1 MSKTENSLSLSWCDR
16 TWLPILN
23 LTNVLNYFAE
33 RTNPFYD
40 HTCNNEILRMR
51 GIKIDALP
59 ELEKMQGTEYVLLHV
74 QEPIL
79 YVIRKQKRLSP
90 TATTPLANYYII
102 AGIVYQAP
110 DLQSIIQ
117 SKMLTTI
124 HCLQSAFEECFQ
136 YVRFHPSTDYY
147 WNFSKEGSLSTSPNN
162 AGEDRSAKDGSKSSS
177 KEEIS
182 KKKEISIAEASD
194 QARHMY
200 RVDVLIHE
208 LVKKFPPKIASAT
221 NGEQQSN
228 GASGGGGGS
237 ADNAENS
244 NPNIK
249 EEPTDDQNGI
259 EAGNGPTEDDQ
270 KAQKRANTN
279 HSSSNSNNNSSS
291 NQLTPP
297 AKRHKMG

>member
-1 MSKTENSLSLSWCDR
+1 MLIHFSKTENSLSLSWCDR

-23 LTNVLNYFAE
+23 HNNVLNYFAE

-40 HTCNNEILRMR
+40 HTCNNEMLRMR
-51 GIKIDALP
+51 GLKIDALS
-59 ELEKMQGTEYVLLHV
+59 ELEKMQGVEYVLLHV

-79 YVIRKQKRLSP
+79 YVVRKQKRLSP
-90 TATTPLANYYII
+90 TATTPLANFYII
-102 AGIVYQAP
+102 AGVVYHAP

-124 HCLQSAFEECFQ
+124 HCLQSAFDECFQ

-147 WNFSKEGSLSTSPNN
+147 WNFSKESPLSATN
-162 AGEDRSAKDGSKSSS
+162 AGDDSTAKDGSKSSN
-177 KEEIS
+177 EETG
-182 KKKEISIAEASD
+182 KISIAEASD

-208 LVKKFPPKIASAT
+208 LVKKFPPKIAT
-221 NGEQQSN
+221 NEEQQTN
-228 GASGGGGGS
+228 PSG

-249 EEPTDDQNGI
+249 EENDNQTSNGA
-259 EAGNGPTEDDQ
+259 EEEQKGP
-270 KAQKRANTN
+270 KRANTT
-279 HSSSNSNNNSSS
+279 NNNST
-291 NQLTPP
+291 QLTPP
-297 AKRHKMG
+297 AKKQKMS